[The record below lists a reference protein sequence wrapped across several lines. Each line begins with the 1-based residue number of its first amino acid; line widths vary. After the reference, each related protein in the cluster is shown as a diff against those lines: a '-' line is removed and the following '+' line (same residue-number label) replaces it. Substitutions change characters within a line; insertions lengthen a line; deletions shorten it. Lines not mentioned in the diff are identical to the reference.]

1 MRKKNLEQKLRCD
14 TMKFLIE
21 EIKSQSEEMASN
33 GMPVLVVTDQ
43 ANFMTQGCYV
53 TIIRSPEQIPYT
65 DWGIGHGQTGTK
77 GQFFESLIEFQLSEN
92 LV

>member
-1 MRKKNLEQKLRCD
+1 
-14 TMKFLIE
+14 MKFLIE
-21 EIKSQSEEMASN
+21 EIKTQSEEMAAN

-65 DWGIGHGQTGTK
+65 DWGIGHGQTGTRDHT
-77 GQFFESLIEFQLSEN
+77 FSTL
-92 LV
+92 LVTSVLR